1 MLDRIKDS
9 AQNIETIGVIEH
21 HQRRL
26 ILQFSFEKF
35 FQMPEKIQLR
45 QESRK
50 IFGWAFLTAL
60 LLAPVCAH
68 GEITASPTGGE
79 PKSYAIAALGTIRG
93 SVRDDKGSPIAGA
106 VIALWRDGMASVRQI
121 TSRADGSF
129 VARVLPGRY
138 SLTAMADGYS
148 VVSLSD
154 VAVERSDEVAFR
166 FNLVRTGSGNT
177 LPEKRADRKSPKWVV
192 RANASR
198 RSIYQQNEGTGE
210 AIADLENVEAT
221 ENETSEEET
230 DSRRASQT
238 VIETYFAGGAG
249 NQNYYGVNFAT
260 IQPINEK
267 LDLVFAGQTGI
278 GEDAPNRFE
287 TTARLRLNEKHRVT
301 FNVGAAK
308 LGAVQFDGDEEETEL
323 GQISFQAYDEWRVRD
338 GVILVLGIDYA
349 RFVGASGADSIAP
362 RFGLQFETDART
374 RLNFAYTTQTEQ
386 RTWQQAAELEDSRVL
401 FRQPNFDSYA
411 ISDRQVLMPKMRRL
425 EFGIERV
432 LDNASNIEASA
443 FFDTTTNRGV
453 SFVQLPLVENGND
466 DNPFLSA
473 AQNGSSQGVRV
484 VYSRRLNETFS
495 TALGYSFGRGQSLSA
510 NGITNPSELFDDA
523 LFQTFAAQVSANFD
537 TGTEVKA
544 IYRVSPNGAV
554 FAIDPFAGRMAFYD
568 PSLSV
573 LVTQKLPTLGLPVRA
588 KAMFDARN
596 LLDVQTAAANGE
608 TGLRLN
614 SSRRFLRGGIAVRF

>member
-1 MLDRIKDS
+1 MS
-9 AQNIETIGVIEH
+9 
-21 HQRRL
+21 
-26 ILQFSFEKF
+26 
-35 FQMPEKIQLR
+35 EKIQLR

-60 LLAPVCAH
+60 LLANVCAPN
-68 GEITASPTGGE
+68 ETLASTLSGE
-79 PKSYAIAALGTIRG
+79 PKSNATAALGTIRG
-93 SVRDDKGSPIAGA
+93 SVRDDKGAPIAGA
-106 VIALWRDGMASVRQI
+106 IIALWREGMASVRQI

-129 VARVLPGRY
+129 IARVLPGRY

-177 LPEKRADRKSPKWVV
+177 LPEKRADRKSSKWLL
-192 RANASR
+192 RSNASR

-210 AIADLENVEAT
+210 TLADLDNAEAA
-221 ENETSEEET
+221 EIEAAEEET

-238 VIETYFAGGAG
+238 VVETYFAGGAG

-260 IQPINEK
+260 IQPVNEK
-267 LDLVFAGQTGI
+267 LDLIFAGQTGI
-278 GEDAPNRFE
+278 GENAPNRFE
-287 TTARLRLNEKHRVT
+287 TTARARLNERHQIT
-301 FNVGAAK
+301 LNVGAAK
-308 LGAVQFDGDEEETEL
+308 LGKVQFDGDLEENDL
-323 GQISFQAYDEWRVRD
+323 GRISFQAFDEWRVRD
-338 GVILVLGIDYA
+338 GLILVLGIDYA
-349 RFVGASGADSIAP
+349 RFVGAANADSIAP
-362 RFGLQFETDART
+362 RVGLQFETGART

-401 FRQPNFDSYA
+401 FRQPSFDSYA
-411 ISDRQVLMPKMRRL
+411 ISDRQVLMPKLRRL

-443 FFDTTTNRGV
+443 FFDATTNRGI
-453 SFVQLPLVENGND
+453 SFVQLPFAESGND
-466 DNPFLSA
+466 DNPFLTA
-473 AQNGSSQGVRV
+473 AQNGSSQGIRV
-484 VYSRRLNETFS
+484 VYSRRLNELFS

-510 NGITNPSELFDDA
+510 NGITNPAELFDDA

-537 TGTEVKA
+537 TGTEIRAV
-544 IYRVSPNGAV
+544 YRVSPRGAV

-568 PSLSV
+568 PSLSI

-596 LLDVQTAAANGE
+596 LLDVQTAIANGE
-608 TGLRLN
+608 TALRLN

>member
-1 MLDRIKDS
+1 
-9 AQNIETIGVIEH
+9 
-21 HQRRL
+21 L

-45 QESRK
+45 QKSRK
-50 IFGWAFLTAL
+50 IFSGAFLTAL
-60 LLAPVCAH
+60 LLAPVCAY

-79 PKSYAIAALGTIRG
+79 PKSNATAALGTIRG

-106 VIALWRDGMASVRQI
+106 VIALWRDGMSSVRQI

-129 VARVLPGRY
+129 IARVLPGRY

-177 LPEKRADRKSPKWVV
+177 LPEKRADRKSSKWLI
-192 RANASR
+192 RSNASR
-198 RSIYQQNEGTGE
+198 RSIYQQNEGANETL
-210 AIADLENVEAT
+210 ADLENAETA
-221 ENETSEEET
+221 ENETAEPET

-238 VIETYFAGGAG
+238 LVETYFAGGAD

-260 IQPINEK
+260 VQPVNEK
-267 LDLVFAGQTGI
+267 LDLIFAGQTGI

-287 TTARLRLNEKHRVT
+287 TTARLRLNDKHRVT
-301 FNVGAAK
+301 FNIGAAK
-308 LGAVQFDGDEEETEL
+308 LGAVQFEGDEEETDL
-323 GQISFQAYDEWRVRD
+323 GQISFQAFDEWRIRD
-338 GVILVLGIDYA
+338 GVILVLGVDYA

-411 ISDRQVLMPKMRRL
+411 IADRQVLMPKLRRL

-443 FFDTTTNRGV
+443 FFDTTSNRGV
-453 SFVQLPLVENGND
+453 SFVELPLDGNE
-466 DNPFLSA
+466 DNPFLNA

-484 VYSRRLNETFS
+484 VYSRRLNEIFS

-544 IYRVSPNGAV
+544 VYRVSPNGAV

-608 TGLRLN
+608 TALRLN

>member
-1 MLDRIKDS
+1 
-9 AQNIETIGVIEH
+9 
-21 HQRRL
+21 
-26 ILQFSFEKF
+26 
-35 FQMPEKIQLR
+35 MPEKIQVR
-45 QESRK
+45 QKSRR
-50 IFGWAFLTAL
+50 IFSGAFLAAL
-60 LLAPVCAH
+60 LLAPVCAPN
-68 GEITASPTGGE
+68 ETFAFETSGE
-79 PKSYAIAALGTIRG
+79 PKSNATAALGTIRG
-93 SVRDDKGSPIAGA
+93 TVRDDKGSAIAGA

-121 TSRADGSF
+121 TSRPDGSF

-138 SLTAMADGYS
+138 SLTAMAEGYS

-154 VAVERSDEVAFR
+154 VSVERSDEVAFR

-177 LPEKRADRKSPKWVV
+177 VPEKRADRKSQKWVI

-198 RSIYQQNEGTGE
+198 RAVYQQNEGTGE
-210 AIADLENVEAT
+210 VVADLENIETT
-221 ENETSEEET
+221 ENEAAEQET
-230 DSRRASQT
+230 ESRRASQS
-238 VIETYFAGGAG
+238 VVETYFAGGAG
-249 NQNYYGVNFAT
+249 NQNYYGVNFASV
-260 IQPINEK
+260 QPINEK

-278 GEDAPNRFE
+278 GEGAPSRFE
-287 TTARLRLNEKHRVT
+287 TTARVRLNEKHRVT

-308 LGAVQFDGDEEETEL
+308 LGKVQFDIDSEENDL
-323 GQISFQAYDEWRVRD
+323 GQISFQAFDEWRVRD
-338 GVILVLGIDYA
+338 GLILVFGVDYA

-362 RFGLQFETDART
+362 RVGLQLETDVRT
-374 RLNFAYTTQTEQ
+374 RLNFSYTTQTEQ

-411 ISDRQVLMPKMRRL
+411 IADRQVLMPKLRRL

-443 FFDTTTNRGV
+443 FFDSTTNRGV
-453 SFVQLPLVENGND
+453 SFELPLAESGDN

-484 VYSRRLNETFS
+484 VYSRRLNEIFS

-510 NGITNPSELFDDA
+510 NGITTPSELFDDA

-537 TGTEVKA
+537 TGTEVRA
-544 IYRVSPNGAV
+544 VYRVSPRGAV

-568 PSLSV
+568 PSLSI

-596 LLDVQTAAANGE
+596 LLDVQTADANGE
-608 TGLRLN
+608 TALRLN

>member
-1 MLDRIKDS
+1 
-9 AQNIETIGVIEH
+9 
-21 HQRRL
+21 
-26 ILQFSFEKF
+26 
-35 FQMPEKIQLR
+35 MPEKIQLR
-45 QESRK
+45 QKSRK
-50 IFGWAFLTAL
+50 IFSGAFLTAL
-60 LLAPVCAH
+60 LLAPVCAY

-79 PKSYAIAALGTIRG
+79 PKSNATAALGTIRG

-106 VIALWRDGMASVRQI
+106 VIALWRDGMSSVRQI

-129 VARVLPGRY
+129 IARVLPGRY

-177 LPEKRADRKSPKWVV
+177 LPEKRADRKSSKWLI
-192 RANASR
+192 RSNASR
-198 RSIYQQNEGTGE
+198 RSIYQQNEGANETL
-210 AIADLENVEAT
+210 ADLENAETA
-221 ENETSEEET
+221 ENETAEPET

-238 VIETYFAGGAG
+238 LVETYFAGGAD

-260 IQPINEK
+260 VQPVNEK
-267 LDLVFAGQTGI
+267 LDLIFAGQTGI

-287 TTARLRLNEKHRVT
+287 TTARLRLNDKHRVT
-301 FNVGAAK
+301 FNIGAAK
-308 LGAVQFDGDEEETEL
+308 LGAVQFEGDEEETDL
-323 GQISFQAYDEWRVRD
+323 GQISFQAFDEWRIRD
-338 GVILVLGIDYA
+338 GVILVLGVDYA

-411 ISDRQVLMPKMRRL
+411 IADRQVLMPKLRRL

-443 FFDTTTNRGV
+443 FFDTTSNRGV
-453 SFVQLPLVENGND
+453 SFVELPLDGNE
-466 DNPFLSA
+466 DNPFLNA

-484 VYSRRLNETFS
+484 VYSRRLNEIFS

-544 IYRVSPNGAV
+544 VYRVSPNGAV

-608 TGLRLN
+608 TALRLN